1 MSVFNSCFDFLRMEL
16 METAASNF
24 VIADFNIFRCHC
36 FLILIDC
43 IFPMLLLLSFQKG
56 DVLARI
62 FLCVLGFFFLPKGR
76 TPPIC
81 LTWPG
86 IDIPSSVR
94 RAPAEDLRAAPT
106 GASAFWGFGAVFEAV
121 AHSSSSNQT

>member
-24 VIADFNIFRCHC
+24 VIADFNIFKCHC

-56 DVLARI
+56 DVLVRI
-62 FLCVLGFFFLPKGR
+62 FLCVL
-76 TPPIC
+76 
-81 LTWPG
+81 
-86 IDIPSSVR
+86 
-94 RAPAEDLRAAPT
+94 
-106 GASAFWGFGAVFEAV
+106 VFSFYQKEELHQYV
-121 AHSSSSNQT
+121 LLGLELIFHPQ